1 MKMLLSDKCSTAFR
15 NLDLKLLLVAGK
27 RSGTESFYLIR
38 SEHSRVLSDE
48 FRMRLS
54 CFQMICAH
62 MDFSLQTACN
72 HRPSRTSNSHDPT
85 APATI
90 IFCAGNIFGP
100 AFSVSPDWAWLKSKV
115 RTGKKTFLLLFL
127 LSKNELVEPLR
138 FLRFFWRFIEV
149 ERVKGI
155 EPSFQFRPNNIK
167 NSLVLALCERL

>member
-62 MDFSLQTACN
+62 LDFSLQTACN
-72 HRPSRTSNSHDPT
+72 HRSSRTSNSHP
-85 APATI
+85 
-90 IFCAGNIFGP
+90 
-100 AFSVSPDWAWLKSKV
+100 PDRKST
-115 RTGKKTFLLLFL
+115 RL
-127 LSKNELVEPLR
+127 
-138 FLRFFWRFIEV
+138 
-149 ERVKGI
+149 
-155 EPSFQFRPNNIK
+155 
-167 NSLVLALCERL
+167 NSSHT

>member
-1 MKMLLSDKCSTAFR
+1 MLLSDKCSTAFR

-54 CFQMICAH
+54 CFQMFCAH
-62 MDFSLQTACN
+62 LDFSLHTACN

-90 IFCAGNIFGP
+90 IFCAGNVFGP
-100 AFSVSPDWAWLKSKV
+100 AFTVSPDWAWLKSKV
-115 RTGKKTFLLLFL
+115 RRGKKTFLLLFL
-127 LSKNELVEPLR
+127 LSKNKAAE
-138 FLRFFWRFIEV
+138 FLNYLGFVGYLLKWS
-149 ERVKGI
+149 G
-155 EPSFQFRPNNIK
+155 
-167 NSLVLALCERL
+167 